1 MSDIG
6 YLNTTD
12 ILPKSQGVSNIG
24 HLQEKK
30 HKNGKSM
37 MIKQNNQTLTFRCD
51 EK

>member
-30 HKNGKSM
+30 TQKWK
-37 MIKQNNQTLTFRCD
+37 KYDDKT
-51 EK
+51 K